1 MSRLHRTFIAVF
13 FALTSVY
20 TSPAMAQYA
29 PLPDVWG
36 WRVGGQMS
44 GLFNSGQGRPLVY
57 FDMGFRLKK
66 APLYV
71 DLKLPILMGGFDA
84 ILFLLQSEILKIR
97 SASDFARLFNDE
109 THMLFIEPV
118 NTKIGWSLKM
128 DGYDFNVGGAALVD
142 FVFFQSLLQN
152 VDPEDF
158 EGIDDSF
165 ATDPLVIMVGG
176 FLGFSTHFDD
186 RNGMFD
192 LAVGGGPD
200 VFSFDSEY
208 QPNSGFVIFLD
219 GEVVYQWT
227 HHVGGYVRARL
238 STYTHMTDPL
248 SVTLVTNFG
257 AIIRM

>member
-1 MSRLHRTFIAVF
+1 
-13 FALTSVY
+13 
-20 TSPAMAQYA
+20 MAQYA

-84 ILFLLQSEILKIR
+84 MLFLFQSEVLKIR

-152 VDPEDF
+152 VDPDDF

-219 GEVVYQWT
+219 GELVYQWT